1 MCNKIKLLTANDL
14 LQFVKELGIGENRTT
29 LTRYQSAGILTRPHQ
44 FWEADVLYN
53 DIPDIRVKFYHPIS
67 VVEFIVNTLL
77 YKGYWLK
84 LNSDFRIARLVQSDI
99 FTGRIAFLS
108 DVDMVQEFENRFID
122 CGIGSFK
129 SFNFTLKSS
138 IFFQEPLV
146 SNSAEC
152 LDIDREINV
161 EDCKNGKYGKKLL
174 NTYYLLEQMKAYN
187 RQVAAGNAK
196 LTHYTIAS
204 NDMRSHSTLEQLTFS
219 LSYAVFHSLRDTQ
232 KYIDYQK
239 MIYARTFE
247 QVINDNLLAI
257 LRKIDLKE
265 FRVAFF
271 TGIKE

>member
-1 MCNKIKLLTANDL
+1 
-14 LQFVKELGIGENRTT
+14 
-29 LTRYQSAGILTRPHQ
+29 
-44 FWEADVLYN
+44 
-53 DIPDIRVKFYHPIS
+53 
-67 VVEFIVNTLL
+67 
-77 YKGYWLK
+77 
-84 LNSDFRIARLVQSDI
+84 
-99 FTGRIAFLS
+99 
-108 DVDMVQEFENRFID
+108 
-122 CGIGSFK
+122 
-129 SFNFTLKSS
+129 
-138 IFFQEPLV
+138 
-146 SNSAEC
+146 
-152 LDIDREINV
+152 
-161 EDCKNGKYGKKLL
+161 
-174 NTYYLLEQMKAYN
+174 MKAYN

-247 QVINDNLLAI
+247 QVINDNMLAI